1 MNDISYTIIEAIAN
15 VACDKSCSEKAK
27 AYRIEALNSIHQQIC
42 FYQKEG
48 FTDFLIEAI
57 AQKKCD
63 IAATI
68 TTKEEAEKIKKIQ
81 PPHYNGNRFSTNPYS
96 CPEEE
101 LIGWS
106 LTSLKAPLSQA
117 GFRRYKELFCQI
129 FPKDIAKTVFED
141 QTEGM

>member
-1 MNDISYTIIEAIAN
+1 MNDINLTVLKAIAN
-15 VACDKSCSEKAK
+15 VACDKSCSEKVK

-63 IAATI
+63 IAA
-68 TTKEEAEKIKKIQ
+68 KEAEKIKKIP

>member
-1 MNDISYTIIEAIAN
+1 MNDINLTVLKAIAN
-15 VACDKSCSEKAK
+15 VAGDKSCAEKVK

-48 FTDFLIEAI
+48 FTDLLIEAI

-63 IAATI
+63 IATNI
-68 TTKEEAEKIKKIQ
+68 TTKEELEKIKKIQ
-81 PPHYNGNRFSTNPYS
+81 PPHYNGNRFFANPYS

-101 LIGWS
+101 LICWS